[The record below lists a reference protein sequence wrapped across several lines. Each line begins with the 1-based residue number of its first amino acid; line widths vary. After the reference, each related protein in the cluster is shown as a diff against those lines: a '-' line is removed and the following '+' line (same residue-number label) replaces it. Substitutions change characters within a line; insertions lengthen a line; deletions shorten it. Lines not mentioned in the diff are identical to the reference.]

1 MGGARLFDGIT
12 HTTAAG
18 RRFVLIS
25 EWLRGIMSVFF
36 LFFFFPNEPRRREYE
51 RTQFERFTGRK
62 ERYDE
67 V

>member
-25 EWLRGIMSVFF
+25 EWLRGIMSMVFF
-36 LFFFFPNEPRRREYE
+36 LFFFSKRAK
-51 RTQFERFTGRK
+51 TKGI
-62 ERYDE
+62 
-67 V
+67 

>member
-25 EWLRGIMSVFF
+25 EWLRGIMSM
-36 LFFFFPNEPRRREYE
+36 FFFFFSFFQ
-51 RTQFERFTGRK
+51 TSQ
-62 ERYDE
+62 DE
-67 V
+67 GNMKGHSLNDSQEGKKDMTK